1 METLKLSALPEKD
14 KQQPISHGRF
24 EAYVDNGGTV
34 MAVAGKDYCVI
45 AGDTRMSDGG
55 YGIQTRKY
63 TKIFQLTKK
72 CVLATSGMQ
81 ADTIALQKRLKSM
94 LESFEKEHGKPMST
108 PAIAQFLS
116 NTLYYKRFFPYYTF
130 NLVAGVDEQ
139 GEGWIWTYDAVG
151 SHERVK
157 YSSQGSGNQLV
168 IPLLD
173 NQVAK
178 FNQQIVEGNKDVSC
192 EQVVSFVKDSITSAG
207 ERDIYTGDFA
217 DIVVVD
223 KNGVHW
229 EKFELKLD

>member
-1 METLKLSALPEKD
+1 MNVLKLTPFPTQDKEK
-14 KQQPISHGRF
+14 PLNHGRF
-24 EAYVDNGGTV
+24 EPYVDNGGTV
-34 MAVAGKDYCVI
+34 LSVAGKDYCVV

-63 TKIFQLTKK
+63 TKIFQLTNK
-72 CVLATSGMQ
+72 CVIATSGMQ
-81 ADTIALQKRLKSM
+81 ADTLALQKKLKVM
-94 LESFEKEHGKPMST
+94 LDHYQKENGKVMST

-130 NLVAGVDEQ
+130 NLIAGIDEE
-139 GEGWIWTYDAVG
+139 GEGCIWTYDAVG
-151 SHERVK
+151 SHEKVK

-178 FNQQIVEGNKDVSC
+178 FNQLLPEGPKDVPLD
-192 EQVVSFVKDSITSAG
+192 QVVSFVKDAITSAG
-207 ERDIYTGDFA
+207 ERDIYTGDYA
-217 DIVVVD
+217 DIVVID
-223 KNGVHW
+223 KHGVRW

>member
-1 METLKLSALPEKD
+1 MDLKLSPFPTLEK
-14 KQQPISHGRF
+14 QMPIEHGRF

-34 MAVAGKDYCVI
+34 LAVGGPDYCVI

-63 TKIFQLTKK
+63 TKIFQLTDK

-81 ADTIALQKRLKSM
+81 ADTLALQKRLKTM
-94 LESFEKEHGKPMST
+94 LSHYQKEHGKPMST

-130 NLVAGVDEQ
+130 NIVAGIDEK
-139 GEGWIWTYDAVG
+139 GEGCAWTYDAVG

-157 YSSQGSGNQLV
+157 YASQGSGNQLV

-178 FNQQIVEGNKDVSC
+178 FNQQIIAGGNVTS
-192 EQVVSFVKDSITSAG
+192 QQAVSFVKDAITSAG
-207 ERDIYTGDFA
+207 ERDIYTGDYA

-223 KNGVHW
+223 KDGVHW